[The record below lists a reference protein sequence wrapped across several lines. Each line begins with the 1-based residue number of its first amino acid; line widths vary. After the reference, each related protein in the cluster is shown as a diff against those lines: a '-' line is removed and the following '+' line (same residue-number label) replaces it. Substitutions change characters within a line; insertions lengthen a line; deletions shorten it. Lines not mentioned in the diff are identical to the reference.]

1 MSEEENKEEE
11 MKDLPPENEPEVVSE
26 DNASASTESIEP
38 DDSKAEKKAKESK
51 SEPKQKT
58 SSKTEKDLKPDESD
72 SQEKSSTDDE
82 SGAKP
87 KAEKK
92 AKESKPK
99 PKQKPSSKTE
109 KDLKPDA
116 SDSQEKSSTDDESEA
131 EPKAETKEKDSNSES
146 KQKPSSKTEKE
157 PKPDV
162 PDSQEKSSTDDES
175 GAEPKAEKKE
185 ETAEDLLG
193 ANIEQVKI
201 RKAKGSKNISSGICF
216 IVATFNNT
224 KVSFSDMKG
233 NVISWSSSGKCNF
246 RGSRKSTAYAAQVV
260 TQDAGRAAMSHGMKE
275 VVVKVKGPGMGR
287 DSAIRAL
294 QSLGFIVS
302 TIIDVTP
309 VPHNGC
315 RPPKRRRV

>member
-11 MKDLPPENEPEVVSE
+11 VKQDLPSENDQETAPEEKS
-26 DNASASTESIEP
+26 DIEQGT
-38 DDSKAEKKAKESK
+38 DAKVETDAD
-51 SEPKQKT
+51 SEPK
-58 SSKTEKDLKPDESD
+58 SADTE
-72 SQEKSSTDDE
+72 
-82 SGAKP
+82 
-87 KAEKK
+87 
-92 AKESKPK
+92 
-99 PKQKPSSKTE
+99 
-109 KDLKPDA
+109 
-116 SDSQEKSSTDDESEA
+116 ESEA
-131 EPKAETKEKDSNSES
+131 ESEPAEEPAKKVKAKPEKKAAKTPKADDGTEEKVSDEDSKPEAEPEPAEKPAKKVKAKPEKKAAKTPKADDGSE
-146 KQKPSSKTEKE
+146 EKVSDE
-157 PKPDV
+157 
-162 PDSQEKSSTDDES
+162 DSQPE
-175 GAEPKAEKKE
+175 AENKEEKKE
-185 ETAEDLLG
+185 ETAADLLG

-260 TQDAGRAAMSHGMKE
+260 TQDAGRVAMSHGMKE
-275 VVVKVKGPGMGR
+275 VLVKVKGPGMGR

-294 QSLGFIVS
+294 QSLGFSVTS
-302 TIIDVTP
+302 IIDVTP